1 MLGFPW
7 PGAMSQMPGEGLA
20 MNTLRDRI
28 KSYLRDEEHGT
39 EEDIA
44 EAEYEQAMREKAKAD
59 LERAQEHLE
68 KLKRYR

>member
-1 MLGFPW
+1 
-7 PGAMSQMPGEGLA
+7 